1 MAEKPTSDPAE
12 TRQAEF
18 LGHFL
23 RHQEDIRAVIASMV
37 RDRVACDDIFQE
49 VALVLWKKLDQYDG
63 RHSFGAWAR
72 GIAVRKVLQSFDRNR
87 RLPVALS
94 PETIEAVLG
103 AFDAEEPDVSG
114 EDAALARCIGKLP
127 EKSRRLISL
136 RYEDG
141 LSLDAV
147 AARVAST
154 MEAVNKALSR
164 IRFALRGCIEK
175 ELAAEG

>member
-1 MAEKPTSDPAE
+1 MTDSAPGATEA
-12 TRQAEF
+12 RQGEF

-49 VALVLWKKLDQYDG
+49 VALVLWRKFDQYDG
-63 RHSFGAWAR
+63 VHSFGAWAR
-72 GIAVRKVLQSFDRNR
+72 GIAVKKVMQSFDRNR
-87 RLPVALS
+87 RLPVSLS

-103 AFDAEEPDVSG
+103 AFDAEAADPSR
-114 EDAALARCIGKLP
+114 EDAALARCMGRLP
-127 EKSRRLISL
+127 EKSRRLVTL

-154 MEAVNKALSR
+154 MEAVSKALSR
-164 IRFALRGCIEK
+164 IRVALRGCIEK
-175 ELAAEG
+175 ELTAEG